1 MRGGQAGSPSA
12 RLRSLPHL
20 VVFGRPQCRHPRA
33 CSLSAPAGHRLP
45 GFPGGPSCAARKQRR
60 RRGESGRDA
69 SRPAPTERA
78 YVRVSERATLSP
90 VPPAGGSLRAFG
102 TPGLLFRTRGCARSE
117 RDKRPSPRAA
127 GSAAGR
133 TGRHGADGELARTEK
148 SCSEGRR
155 RWVVGG
161 GGGWGR
167 RSPSYLSKVESTRR
181 RS

>member
-1 MRGGQAGSPSA
+1 MPPTEGLQPQ
-12 RLRSLPHL
+12 
-20 VVFGRPQCRHPRA
+20 RP
-33 CSLSAPAGHRLP
+33 G
-45 GFPGGPSCAARKQRR
+45 
-60 RRGESGRDA
+60 
-69 SRPAPTERA
+69 PAPTPGLPGRPKLCRSQATSPAWREWQGCVPPCAHRA
-78 YVRVSERATLSP
+78 SVRASERTSDPLSGATHG
-90 VPPAGGSLRAFG
+90 PAGGGSLQAFG